1 MMNCDDGKTIDNV
14 KRRLSNIEFLRLLA
28 MFFVLIVHADF
39 STFGAP
45 TVDELAVRPV
55 GVFVQYWFECFAIC
69 CVDVFVLIS
78 GWFGIRFSLNKLWAF
93 LFQVVFY
100 SLGLF
105 LLAVAITPQKALT
118 LEGVKSI
125 FLFNGSDYWFIKEY
139 LILMVLAPMLNAF
152 CNYASRSEFR
162 TILIAYF
169 VILMVYGWLEP
180 ASVHFTMNGCAA
192 LSFVGLYLLGRYL
205 KMYRPKITNYNR
217 RIYAV
222 VYVAASLVIFF
233 MCLIFLSQGVRITLD
248 SRLLN
253 YGCPLV
259 ILSAVALLL
268 LFSKWTFCN
277 RAVNNAAKS
286 CLAVYL
292 IHCNYFVFP
301 IYKDMTLKAHQLGGV
316 MVVLFILA
324 VFVLSIMLDR
334 VRLFSWNKLSNK
346 LFYAE

>member
-301 IYKDMTLKAHQLGGV
+301 I
-316 MVVLFILA
+316 
-324 VFVLSIMLDR
+324 
-334 VRLFSWNKLSNK
+334 
-346 LFYAE
+346 

>member
-1 MMNCDDGKTIDNV
+1 MSGDNGKMVDNV
-14 KRRLSNIEFLRLLA
+14 KQRLSNIECLRLLA
-28 MFFVLIVHADF
+28 MLYVLIVHADF

-45 TVDELAVRPV
+45 TMEGLAVRPV

-105 LLAVAITPQKALT
+105 LLAVAITLQKALT
-118 LEGVKSI
+118 LEGLKSI
-125 FLFNGSDYWFIKEY
+125 FLFNGSDYWFIKAY

-152 CNYASRSEFR
+152 CAYASRREFK
-162 TILIAYF
+162 TILIVYF
-169 VILMVYGWLEP
+169 AILMVYGWLEP
-180 ASVHFTMNGCAA
+180 ASVHFTMNGCTA

-205 KMYRPKITNYNR
+205 KMYRPKLTNYNR

-222 VYVAASLVIFF
+222 VYVVACLVMFF
-233 MCLIFLSQGVRITLD
+233 MCLLFLSQGVRVTLD

-253 YGCPLV
+253 YGSPLV

-268 LFSKWTFCN
+268 FFSKWTFAN
-277 RAVNNAAKS
+277 KVVNQAAKS

-292 IHCNYFVFP
+292 LHCNYFVFP
-301 IYKDMTLKAHQLGGV
+301 IYKDLTLKAHQLGWGV
-316 MVVLFILA
+316 VVLFVLA
-324 VFVLSIMLDR
+324 VFVLAIMVDR
-334 VRLFSWNKLSNK
+334 LRIVMWNVISNNWVHAK
-346 LFYAE
+346 

>member
-1 MMNCDDGKTIDNV
+1 MSGDNGKMVDNV
-14 KRRLSNIEFLRLLA
+14 KQRLSNIEFLRLLA
-28 MFFVLIVHADF
+28 MLYVLIVHADF

-45 TVDELAVRPV
+45 TMEGLAVRPV
-55 GVFVQYWFECFAIC
+55 GVFVQYWFECLAIC

-105 LLAVAITPQKALT
+105 LLAVTITPEKSLT

-125 FLFNGSDYWFIKEY
+125 FLFNGSDYWFIKAY

-152 CNYASRSEFR
+152 CDYASRRELR

-169 VILMVYGWLEP
+169 IILMIYGWLEP
-180 ASVHFTMNGCAA
+180 ASVHFTMNGCTA

-205 KMYRPKITNYNR
+205 KMYRPKLTAYNKH
-217 RIYAV
+217 IYAG
-222 VYVAASLVIFF
+222 VYVAACLVMFF
-233 MCLIFLSQGVRITLD
+233 MCLLFLSQGVRVTLD

-268 LFSKWTFCN
+268 LFSKWSFCN
-277 RAVNNAAKS
+277 RVVNNAAKS

-301 IYKDMTLKAHQLGGV
+301 IYKDMTLKAHQLGGA
-316 MVVLFILA
+316 MVVLFVLA

-334 VRLFSWNKLSNK
+334 VRIFSWNKLSNK

>member
-1 MMNCDDGKTIDNV
+1 MAMMVNTKDKV
-14 KRRLSNIEFLRLLA
+14 KRRLSNIELLRLLA
-28 MFFVLIVHADF
+28 MLFVLIVHANF

-45 TVDELAVRPV
+45 TVEELAARPV
-55 GVFVQYWFECFAIC
+55 GVFVQYSFECFAIC

-125 FLFNGSDYWFIKEY
+125 FLFNGSDYWFIKAY

-152 CNYASRSEFR
+152 CDYASRREFR
-162 TILIAYF
+162 TILIVYF
-169 VILMVYGWLEP
+169 AILMVYGWLEP
-180 ASVHFTMNGCAA
+180 ASVHFTMNGCTA
-192 LSFVGLYLLGRYL
+192 LSFVGLYLFGRYL
-205 KMYRPKITNYNR
+205 KMYRPKLINYNR

-222 VYVAASLVIFF
+222 VYVVACLVMFF
-233 MCLIFLSQGVRITLD
+233 MCLLFLSQGVRITLD

-268 LFSKWTFCN
+268 FFSKWTYHN
-277 RAVNNAAKS
+277 HVVNTASKS

-292 IHCNYFVFP
+292 LHCNYFVFP
-301 IYKDMTLKAHQLGGV
+301 LYKE
-316 MVVLFILA
+316 MVQRTNQVSEAMVLLFIVGVFLLA
-324 VFVLSIMLDR
+324 IMIDR
-334 VRLFSWNKLSNK
+334 VRIVMWNVIYNRFDHAK
-346 LFYAE
+346 

>member
-1 MMNCDDGKTIDNV
+1 MSGDGKMVDNV
-14 KRRLSNIEFLRLLA
+14 KQRLSNIEFLRLLA
-28 MFFVLIVHADF
+28 MLYVLIVHADF

-45 TVDELAVRPV
+45 TMDELAVRPV

-78 GWFGIRFSLNKLWAF
+78 GWFGIRFSLNKLWSF

-105 LLAVAITPQKALT
+105 LLAVAITPQKAFT
-118 LEGVKSI
+118 LEGLKSI
-125 FLFNGSDYWFIKEY
+125 FLFNGSDYWFIKAY

-152 CNYASRSEFR
+152 CDYASRREFK

-169 VILMVYGWLEP
+169 AILMVYGWLEP
-180 ASVHFTMNGCAA
+180 ASVHFTMNGCTA

-222 VYVAASLVIFF
+222 VYVAASLVMFF
-233 MCLIFLSQGVRITLD
+233 MCLLFLSQGVRVTLD

-253 YGCPLV
+253 YGSPLV

-268 LFSKWTFCN
+268 FFSKWTYHN
-277 RAVNNAAKS
+277 HVVNTASKS

-292 IHCNYFVFP
+292 LHCNYFVFP
-301 IYKDMTLKAHQLGGV
+301 LYKE
-316 MVVLFILA
+316 MVQRTNQVSEAMVLLFIVGVFLLA
-324 VFVLSIMLDR
+324 IMIDR
-334 VRLFSWNKLSNK
+334 VRIVIWNVISNRFDHAK
-346 LFYAE
+346 

>member
-1 MMNCDDGKTIDNV
+1 MSGDNGKMVDNV
-14 KRRLSNIEFLRLLA
+14 KQRLSNIEFLRLLA
-28 MFFVLIVHADF
+28 MLYVLIVHADF

-45 TVDELAVRPV
+45 TMEGLAVRPV

-105 LLAVAITPQKALT
+105 LLAVAVTPHKALT
-118 LEGVKSI
+118 LEGLKSI
-125 FLFNGSDYWFIKEY
+125 FLFNGSDYWFIKAY

-152 CNYASRSEFR
+152 CDYASRREFK
-162 TILIAYF
+162 TILIVYF
-169 VILMVYGWLEP
+169 AILMVYGWLEP
-180 ASVHFTMNGCAA
+180 ASVHFTMNGCTA

-205 KMYRPKITNYNR
+205 KMYRPKLTNYNR

-222 VYVAASLVIFF
+222 VYVVACLVMFF
-233 MCLIFLSQGVRITLD
+233 MCLLFLSQGVRVTLD

-253 YGCPLV
+253 YGSPLV

-268 LFSKWTFCN
+268 FFSKWTFAN
-277 RAVNNAAKS
+277 KVVNQAAKS

-292 IHCNYFVFP
+292 LHCNYFVFP
-301 IYKDMTLKAHQLGGV
+301 IYKDLTLKAHQLGWGV
-316 MVVLFILA
+316 VVLFVLA
-324 VFVLSIMLDR
+324 VFVLAIMVDR
-334 VRLFSWNKLSNK
+334 LRIVMWNVISNNWVHAK
-346 LFYAE
+346 